1 LTAATAQP
9 AGEATTAEVDGKSDA
24 PAGEATTI
32 AEPDADHLPP
42 AAPQTPDSITSDK
55 CKPETNKSMAVRASP
70 TPAEPGPGTR
80 DVSVSP
86 TYGDHQDASFFED
99 GTTPL
104 PQQGTTIYDSIADAV
119 ELLATDPAPTVAYF
133 TKRAISQSGH
143 ELDVL
148 VEPEPTMSAQ
158 SRSNIMS
165 GPHRGSAGSVTSSQD
180 PGGATRRD
188 HWSWFNLR
196 KVRLLQ
202 RLM

>member
-1 LTAATAQP
+1 M
-9 AGEATTAEVDGKSDA
+9 
-24 PAGEATTI
+24 
-32 AEPDADHLPP
+32 
-42 AAPQTPDSITSDK
+42 TS
-55 CKPETNKSMAVRASP
+55 NKSEPENVTNVCARLSP

-104 PQQGTTIYDSIADAV
+104 PQAGTTIYDSIADAV

-133 TKRAISQSGH
+133 TKRSIGQSGH

-148 VEPEPTMSAQ
+148 VEPEATTPAH
-158 SRSNIMS
+158 SRPSVTT
-165 GPHRGSAGSVTSSQD
+165 GPFRGSAGSVTSSQD

-196 KVRLLQ
+196 KARRSPTLQ
-202 RLM
+202 CALFSSRYRVGAYIQVCGLC

>member
-1 LTAATAQP
+1 M
-9 AGEATTAEVDGKSDA
+9 
-24 PAGEATTI
+24 
-32 AEPDADHLPP
+32 
-42 AAPQTPDSITSDK
+42 TSDK
-55 CKPETNKSMAVRASP
+55 CKPEDVNNVISRDSP

-80 DVSVSP
+80 DVSESP

-104 PQQGTTIYDSIADAV
+104 PQAGTTIYDSIADAV

-133 TKRAISQSGH
+133 TKRSIDQSGH

-148 VEPEPTMSAQ
+148 VEPEAAP
-158 SRSNIMS
+158 SRPPAAS
-165 GPHRGSAGSVTSSQD
+165 GPFRGSAGSVTSSQD

-196 KVRLLQ
+196 KVQSSTMYCAACVMWFRIGVHRMYGLFISESCGEL
-202 RLM
+202 